1 MGASVTRL
9 QGLPCGHIMVGG
21 RGGTV
26 IHKGQ
31 CKQDRGRCQV
41 TALRLTKG
49 VRELKAL
56 RHVATWPLGVA
67 LPGACRGEL
76 GQAAAGEPGRP
87 GLGDHVRSKS
97 PQQNGEPHPAFLC
110 PAPRSLHGP
119 SAPRIWVGEDRPA
132 VCWGFTW
139 RTRKTI
145 AL

>member
-1 MGASVTRL
+1 MAISWW
-9 QGLPCGHIMVGG
+9 

-67 LPGACRGEL
+67 LPGACRGSWGRLQPVSPE
-76 GQAAAGEPGRP
+76 GPGWETTF
-87 GLGDHVRSKS
+87 GAS
-97 PQQNGEPHPAFLC
+97 
-110 PAPRSLHGP
+110 PRSRTGSPTLLS
-119 SAPRIWVGEDRPA
+119 SAPHLALSTGPVHPGFGWVRIAQLSAGGSLGGRGKRSLFEVWWIFAHGSTFA
-132 VCWGFTW
+132 T
-139 RTRKTI
+139 
-145 AL
+145 